1 MDQQAMHE
9 GLMELL
15 ESTSSL
21 IEMVA
26 GYRENCVKNGF
37 SETAAEK
44 MAVAMHGLMLT
55 KIAEA

>member
-1 MDQQAMHE
+1 MDQQTSHEAM
-9 GLMELL
+9 MEVL
-15 ESTSSL
+15 ESASSL

-26 GYRENCVKNGF
+26 GYRENCIKNGF
-37 SETAAEK
+37 SETAAEE